1 LRVYLDNCCYNRPYD
16 DQTQIRISLEA
27 QSKLYIQDLIRQGK
41 IELASSY
48 MSNYECSKNP
58 YIMRRETILSFMETY
73 TKVYISEKSQ
83 DAVETAA
90 KAIVETGVKFK
101 DACHVAAAIYGT
113 CDYFISTDD
122 RLLKYQSDK
131 IILLSPIANVNELT
145 VMALLIPFFAIV
157 LKRNPL
163 KIISSRNPTNSM
175 EKNPAHIES
184 VGPR

>member
-1 LRVYLDNCCYNRPYD
+1 MRVYLDNCCYNRPYD

-83 DAVETAA
+83 DAVETEAE
-90 KAIVETGVKFK
+90 AIMETGVKFK

-131 IILLSPIANVNELT
+131 IILLSPIDFVS
-145 VMALLIPFFAIV
+145 
-157 LKRNPL
+157 LKEVSDL
-163 KIISSRNPTNSM
+163 
-175 EKNPAHIES
+175 
-184 VGPR
+184 